1 MGNSPVYRFF
11 GSMGGAHFYTISAA
25 ERDAVVASNSD
36 FKYEGVAWFANT
48 SAAAGGTP
56 LYRFY
61 QPAKGVHFYTI
72 SAAERDYLI
81 ANAPGYRYEGIG
93 YYAWAGL

>member
-1 MGNSPVYRFF
+1 MEAVAARVLQQPRKRRLD
-11 GSMGGAHFYTISAA
+11 SAKPNGDLPPS
-25 ERDAVVASNSD
+25 RVPS
-36 FKYEGVAWFANT
+36 T

-72 SAAERDYLI
+72 SAAERDYII
-81 ANAPGYRYEGIG
+81 ANSPSYRYEGIG
-93 YYAWAGL
+93 YYAWTGL